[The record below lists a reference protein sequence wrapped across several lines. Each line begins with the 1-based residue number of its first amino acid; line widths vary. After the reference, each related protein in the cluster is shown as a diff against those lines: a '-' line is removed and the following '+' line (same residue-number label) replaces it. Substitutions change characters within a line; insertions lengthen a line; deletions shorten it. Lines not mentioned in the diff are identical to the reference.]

1 MLWAA
6 EKKVYAIEPLGK
18 CPLGFSKRPIRRAK
32 SRFGIP
38 KKCEFGITANAV
50 FGSDRLIG
58 QLMLP
63 NELSNEE
70 KYICLPG
77 QLSKRLRKD

>member
-6 EKKVYAIEPLGK
+6 EKKVYAIDPLGK

-38 KKCEFGITANAV
+38 EKCEFGITANVV
-50 FGSDRLIG
+50 FLSDRLIG
-58 QLMLP
+58 EQMAWMASP
-63 NELSNEE
+63 
-70 KYICLPG
+70 P
-77 QLSKRLRKD
+77 Q

>member
-6 EKKVYAIEPLGK
+6 EKKVYAIDPLGK

-38 KKCEFGITANAV
+38 KKCEFGITANVV
-50 FGSDRLIG
+50 FLSDRLIG
-58 QLMLP
+58 EQMASIPSPMSYRTKKTTFAFLV
-63 NELSNEE
+63 N
-70 KYICLPG
+70 
-77 QLSKRLRKD
+77 